1 MNSCANQA
9 SPKEGGIPVL
19 FNIRRR
25 WPAASDP
32 QRLPA
37 RQGKEECRQTLRMSL
52 ALAAAGRCS
61 VAQQRARDARQRP
74 VRMTQSV
81 LDDLITFAVR
91 PVIAPANKADG
102 AARTGRLSSVGRLW
116 CPAAHPQRSAK

>member
-1 MNSCANQA
+1 MVTAPNKTTSLDAAMALLSDIGRQWRDA
-9 SPKEGGIPVL
+9 SE
-19 FNIRRR
+19 F
-25 WPAASDP
+25 WC
-32 QRLPA
+32 LPA

-61 VAQQRARDARQRP
+61 VAQQRARDAGQRP
-74 VRMTQSV
+74 VRKTQSV

-116 CPAAHPQRSAK
+116 CPAAHPQR

>member
-1 MNSCANQA
+1 MIYP
-9 SPKEGGIPVL
+9 SP
-19 FNIRRR
+19 N
-25 WPAASDP
+25 PAASGNGAIGSVLHIERLGRAVP
-32 QRLPA
+32 EQCRLPA
-37 RQGKEECRQTLRMSL
+37 RQGEEECRQTLRMSL

-61 VAQQRARDARQRP
+61 VAQQRARDAGQRP
-74 VRMTQSV
+74 VRKTQSV

-116 CPAAHPQRSAK
+116 CPAAHPQR